1 MNEAYGTDTD
11 APGGDGGGGGIIAY
25 LPSIMWQRRWWII
38 VPLVI
43 CTIAGL
49 AAAFLLPS
57 TYRSSATL
65 LVETPELQPG
75 IEGTPETGLIDKRI
89 AKVRQQVLSRP
100 DLIELIENNN
110 LYSEERQNKP
120 LSAIL
125 DKMRAATSISPVSAD
140 IGGGGG
146 GKGSNTIAFSLSF
159 EYPDP
164 QKAQLV
170 AQDFVERLVRLDAAQ
185 TAQQATGTVEFLQD
199 QANGLS
205 SQITALER
213 QIASIKSANGMVLSN
228 SNTMML
234 GGSGGFQSQ
243 IAGLQRENAQL
254 QSQLRLQATAVD
266 RDTAVANAEAQLAGA
281 RAVYSDN
288 HPDVKLAEQRLAEA
302 KRFAAVNNKK
312 FNPGSVIQQQ
322 IASNNAAIANLSS
335 AQSAEQA
342 RTGAVM
348 TAQARGPAVNEQ
360 IAQLQARADG
370 LRSNYQ
376 AVATSLIGA
385 RGSAKLSEQQKGE
398 RLSVIDP
405 PVAADQPSWPNRP
418 LLILG
423 GIAAGLG
430 IGVVLA
436 FLLELIMQP
445 IRGVG
450 SLQQIIGKP
459 PLVIVPNLDARG
471 RRFRL
476 PWRRDDDDVE
486 PGLAG

>member
-1 MNEAYGTDTD
+1 MNDAYGTETD
-11 APGGDGGGGGIIAY
+11 VPGGEGGGGIIAY
-25 LPSIMWQRRWWII
+25 LPSILWQRRWWII
-38 VPLVI
+38 VPLVL

-75 IEGTPETGLIDKRI
+75 VEGSPETGLIDKRI

-110 LYSEERQNKP
+110 LYSEERQDKP
-120 LSAIL
+120 LSEII
-125 DKMRAATSISPVSAD
+125 DKMRSSTSISPVSAD
-140 IGGGGG
+140 IGGN

-185 TAQQATGTVEFLQD
+185 TAQQATGTVEFLQE

-205 SQITALER
+205 TQITALER
-213 QIASIKSANGMVLSN
+213 QIAGIKAANGMVLSN

-234 GGSGGFQSQ
+234 GGSGGFQAQ

-266 RDTAVANAEAQLAGA
+266 RDPAVAAAEAQLAGA

-288 HPDVKLAEQRLAEA
+288 HPDVRLAEQRLAEA

-322 IASNNAAIANLSS
+322 IASNNAAIANLSA

-370 LRSNYQ
+370 LRANYQ
-376 AVATSLIGA
+376 TVATSLIGA

-405 PVAADQPSWPNRP
+405 PVAADQPSSPNRP
-418 LLILG
+418 VLILG

-476 PWRRDDDDVE
+476 PWRRDDDEPE

>member
-1 MNEAYGTDTD
+1 MSEAYGADGD
-11 APGGDGGGGGIIAY
+11 EAGGSGGGIIAY
-25 LPSIMWQRRWWII
+25 LPSILWQRRWWII
-38 VPLVI
+38 VPLVL

-49 AAAFLLPS
+49 VAAFVMPS

-75 IEGTPETGLIDKRI
+75 IEGSPETGLIDKRI

-110 LYSEERQNKP
+110 LYSEERQDKP
-120 LSAIL
+120 LSEII
-125 DKMRAATSISPVSAD
+125 DKMRSSTSISPVSAD
-140 IGGGGG
+140 IGGG

-185 TAQQATGTVEFLQD
+185 TAQQATGTVEFLQE

-213 QIASIKSANGMVLSN
+213 QIASIKAANGMVLSN

-234 GGSGGFQSQ
+234 GSTGGFQSQ
-243 IAGLQRENAQL
+243 IASLQRENAQL

-266 RDTAVANAEAQLAGA
+266 RDPAVAAAEAQLAGA

-288 HPDVKLAEQRLAEA
+288 HPDVRLAEQRLAEA

-322 IASNNAAIANLSS
+322 IASNNAAIANLSA
-335 AQSAEQA
+335 AQGAEQA
-342 RTGAVM
+342 RTGAVA

-360 IAQLQARADG
+360 IAQLQSRADG
-370 LRSNYQ
+370 LRANYQ
-376 AVATSLIGA
+376 TVATSLIGA

-405 PVAADQPSWPNRP
+405 PVAADQPSSPNRP
-418 LLILG
+418 FLILG
-423 GIAAGLG
+423 GIGAGLG

-476 PWRRDDDDVE
+476 PWRRDDDEAE